1 MELESERKTKPGSV
15 QTHIDEHDRSATLAV
30 VDAVATLRGEDPL
43 DMSVV
48 LADVVDPDAL
58 ERLVG
63 SRGSRLS
70 DGSVTFAFAG
80 CHVRVHADGQV
91 RAYRVATDGGQ

>member
-1 MELESERKTKPGSV
+1 MELESERKPRPGSV
-15 QTHIDEHDRSATLAV
+15 QTHIEEHDRSATLAI

-48 LADVVDPDAL
+48 LAEVVDPDAL

-63 SRGSRLS
+63 ARSGGLS
-70 DGSVTFAFAG
+70 DGRVTFAFAG
-80 CHVRVHADGQV
+80 CHVHVHADGRVQ
-91 RAYRVATDGGQ
+91 AYRAATDGGQ